1 MIQWTVTWQTTLFM
15 DFSRQE
21 HWSGW
26 PFPSPGDLPN
36 PEIEAGSPALWTDSL
51 PSELPGKPWKVDSNL
66 DARDV
71 TADTVTP
78 HTLVSPMMTGEVKDV
93 NEQRPT

>member
-1 MIQWTVTWQTTLFM
+1 MEFA
-15 DFSRQE
+15 RQE

-26 PFPSPGDLPN
+26 PFPSPRDLPN
-36 PEIEAGSPALWTDSL
+36 PGIEPGSPALRTDSL
-51 PSELPGKPWKVDSNL
+51 PPEPPGKPWMVDSNL

-78 HTLVSPMMTGEVKDV
+78 YTSVSPMMTGEVKDV
-93 NEQRPT
+93 NEQRPTQ